1 MDFIVL
7 QASDNVTS
15 LGVAVLNNF
24 NVYPDKYWYWIGA
37 AAILGFAV
45 LFNVLYT
52 LALMYLNGKKSTFLL
67 CQTRIFFFYLLFL
80 SEDFNALVSIN

>member
-1 MDFIVL
+1 MDFIML
-7 QASDNVTS
+7 QASDNVTR

-52 LALMYLNGKKSTFLL
+52 LALMYLNGKNQHSFYVKHFLL
-67 CQTRIFFFYLLFL
+67 LFV
-80 SEDFNALVSIN
+80 VSK

>member
-1 MDFIVL
+1 MDFIML
-7 QASDNVTS
+7 QASDNVTR

-52 LALMYLNGKKSTFLL
+52 LALMYLNGKNQRSFYVKHFLL
-67 CQTRIFFFYLLFL
+67 LFV
-80 SEDFNALVSIN
+80 VSK

>member
-1 MDFIVL
+1 MDFIML
-7 QASDNVTS
+7 QASDNVTR

-52 LALMYLNGKKSTFLL
+52 LALMYLNGKNRHSFYVKHFLL
-67 CQTRIFFFYLLFL
+67 LFV
-80 SEDFNALVSIN
+80 VSK

>member
-24 NVYPDKYWYWIGA
+24 GVYPDKNWYWIGA
-37 AAILGFAV
+37 AATLGFAV
-45 LFNVLYT
+45 LFNVIYT
-52 LALMYLNGKKSTFLL
+52 LALMYLNGKNQHS
-67 CQTRIFFFYLLFL
+67 FYVKHGFSSFICCFKVKILMILFQ
-80 SEDFNALVSIN
+80 